1 MTNFLFIC
9 LFLTILTIYNTY
21 GNYMVKNLHNGLN
34 SRGTK
39 LSSEAYS
46 KHSQA
51 SKKGAFTIKLKVK
64 GHYIG

>member
-1 MTNFLFIC
+1 
-9 LFLTILTIYNTY
+9 
-21 GNYMVKNLHNGLN
+21 MVKNLHNGLN

-51 SKKGAFTIKLKVK
+51 SKKELLR
-64 GHYIG
+64 